1 VICVQYPAVKAVG
14 GQLLLNNPAD
24 KYDTRFFLA
33 GWVGSGGS
41 PLTSYNR
48 THMEMLLQDS
58 RALGATAFRWNA
70 FLKGL
75 DFEWETE
82 PIPQDQAKRFDQ
94 RHIVKGLKPGCMEVI
109 REVADLAAEYGLLL
123 QVVLSTAHFFR
134 FGYGGADFE
143 LQGISNRQRVSNLHH
158 MLTDE
163 AAMRAY
169 FVRVHG
175 SDVLTTDLTVPF
187 ALTHDIAEA
196 I

>member
-1 VICVQYPAVKAVG
+1 
-14 GQLLLNNPAD
+14 
-24 KYDTRFFLA
+24 
-33 GWVGSGGS
+33 
-41 PLTSYNR
+41 
-48 THMEMLLQDS
+48 MEMLLQDS

-169 FVRVHG
+169 FVRAAAQFRALSIPSAAKAVSCSLSTIAISG
-175 SDVLTTDLTVPF
+175 GATTRTMGFTFSL
-187 ALTHDIAEA
+187 ASM
-196 I
+196 